1 MPRATNP
8 SNLKCKSKATFAEN
22 ELGSDS
28 EGVSEYE
35 NSNETSSESEGEETS
50 KTTISKKEK
59 VKKVKKEKLELE
71 VDESV
76 SVGDVREK
84 AKRKKMN
91 DRKDKKKQNS
101 KSFKK
106 MKKDYGMFDE
116 SDVKIDMSNENL
128 KPQKIKVASNLLV
141 ESRVITV
148 DEPGSKFS
156 YPGIV
161 IVRKMNDG
169 KSFEFNFPITVASRI
184 ASAIEIIMKKNGN

>member
-1 MPRATNP
+1 M
-8 SNLKCKSKATFAEN
+8 E
-22 ELGSDS
+22 
-28 EGVSEYE
+28 
-35 NSNETSSESEGEETS
+35 
-50 KTTISKKEK
+50 
-59 VKKVKKEKLELE
+59 VK
-71 VDESV
+71 VDE

-84 AKRKKMN
+84 AKRKKMS

-101 KSFKK
+101 KSSKK

-184 ASAIEIIMKKNGN
+184 ASAIEIIMKNNGN

>member
-8 SNLKCKSKATFAEN
+8 SNLKRKSKATFAEN
-22 ELGSDS
+22 EIGSDS

-35 NSNETSSESEGEETS
+35 NSNETSSESEGA
-50 KTTISKKEK
+50 TISKKEK
-59 VKKVKKEKLELE
+59 AKKEKLEVE

-76 SVGDVREK
+76 VDAREK
-84 AKRKKMN
+84 SKRKKMS

-101 KSFKK
+101 KSSKK

-141 ESRVITV
+141 ESRAITV

-184 ASAIEIIMKKNGN
+184 ASAIEIIMKNNGN

>member
-8 SNLKCKSKATFAEN
+8 SNLKRKSKATFAEN
-22 ELGSDS
+22 EIGSDS

-59 VKKVKKEKLELE
+59 AKKEKLEVE

-76 SVGDVREK
+76 VDAREK
-84 AKRKKMN
+84 SKRKKMS

-101 KSFKK
+101 KSSKK

-184 ASAIEIIMKKNGN
+184 ASAIEIIMKNNEN

>member
-8 SNLKCKSKATFAEN
+8 SNLKRKSKATFAEN
-22 ELGSDS
+22 EIGSDS

-59 VKKVKKEKLELE
+59 EKKEKLEVE

-76 SVGDVREK
+76 VDAREK
-84 AKRKKMN
+84 TKRKKMS

-101 KSFKK
+101 KSSKK

-184 ASAIEIIMKKNGN
+184 ASAIGIIMKNNGN